1 MSKRILAVGSVKSG
15 NLKVICNPNPVG
27 VGRAA
32 AHVGAPGIESL
43 SPEAQEACKVEQQ
56 AMHDCIH
63 EFEAELNRLR
73 LGIAKPLCHMTKEEK
88 DVIFDEKIGADFCEK
103 PYLF

>member
-1 MSKRILAVGSVKSG
+1 MSKRILMVGSIKG
-15 NLKVICNPNPVG
+15 GKFKAICNPNPVG

-32 AHVGAPGIESL
+32 AHVGAPNIETL
-43 SPEAQEACKVEQQ
+43 SPEAQAACVEEQQ

-73 LGIAKPLCHMTKEEK
+73 FGIAKPLCQMTEEQQEAILAER
-88 DVIFDEKIGADFCEK
+88 VGAVFCEK